1 MRALVNKAMLVLC
14 MLAVVTGQLYSS
26 ALAMPMDTHY
36 LSPSQVHS
44 FHVVDS
50 NENTQKDEG
59 LCCEMMTTEQNHH
72 CTTSQSSS
80 DHNCDEMTDCAQSH
94 CASSVGCGFSQ
105 YILDIEPIGSISFT
119 VNNLFLSQSSV
130 SLYRP
135 PIFR

>member
-26 ALAMPMDTHY
+26 ALAMPVDTNY

-44 FHVVDS
+44 FHAVDS
-50 NENTQKDEG
+50 SEKAQTGEDP
-59 LCCEMMTTEQNHH
+59 CCEMMTTEKNHQCTSIQN
-72 CTTSQSSS
+72 SS
-80 DHNCDEMTDCAQSH
+80 DHHCDEMTDCAQSH
-94 CASSVGCGFSQ
+94 CTSSVGCGLSQ